1 MYLKC
6 KDKKATP
13 KTAKAS
19 AGALW
24 LKEIRS
30 GMKSASV
37 PLLLATTALG
47 SLYQWPFLYWSLFK
61 WLLGLTVLAGTSI
74 GMLIVLVMKLHNVES
89 IATQD
94 ELFHAVETRDLP
106 RATKLAKL
114 ARLAK
119 LAQLVKL
126 TKHEARK
133 DRATKL
139 AKFLKHPHEV
149 DAGRQVGPLG
159 MISSRT
165 PLFEAVANGH
175 TEMVT
180 ALLEAGAD
188 PNACGVHGFGMLFS
202 STPLSAAVTQ
212 GSPNTV
218 AALLAAGANPNT
230 PMTFAMGMFA
240 SVTPLY
246 TAGLSASRSGSTE
259 MVAALIKAG
268 ADPNACSM
276 AGLGMLLWGTPMEF
290 QAVRGEWF
298 EHVTRGTEVSKDLH
312 DLLKRQA

>member
-1 MYLKC
+1 MCHKS
-6 KDKKATP
+6 KDNKMSTP

-19 AGALW
+19 AGSLW
-24 LKEIRS
+24 LKEIRA
-30 GMKSASV
+30 GMKSACTIPV
-37 PLLLATTALG
+37 LLATTFGFTLG
-47 SLYQWPFLYWSLFK
+47 SLYQWPSLYWSLFK
-61 WLLGLTVLAGTSI
+61 WLLGLVGLV
-74 GMLIVLVMKLHNVES
+74 GMLIVLAMKLEHKVES

-94 ELFHAVETRDLP
+94 ELFHAVKTRDLP

-114 ARLAK
+114 AK
-119 LAQLVKL
+119 L
-126 TKHEARK
+126 
-133 DRATKL
+133 
-139 AKFLKHPHEV
+139 LKHPHEV

-165 PLFEAVANGH
+165 PLFEAAANGQP
-175 TEMVT
+175 EMVT

-202 STPLSAAVTQ
+202 STPLSTAVTQ

-268 ADPNACSM
+268 ADPGARSM

-290 QAVRGEWF
+290 QVVRGEWF
-298 EHVTRGTEVSKDLH
+298 AHVTRGTKVSDSLH